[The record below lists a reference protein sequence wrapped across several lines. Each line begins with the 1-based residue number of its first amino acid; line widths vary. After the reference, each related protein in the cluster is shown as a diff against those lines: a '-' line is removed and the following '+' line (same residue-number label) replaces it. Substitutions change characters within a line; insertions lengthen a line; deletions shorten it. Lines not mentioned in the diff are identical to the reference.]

1 MKHLLTVFCCCAV
14 GLLSAQEIE
23 ETQPTQSNIQKYT
36 PSKLLSKGQWDIM
49 WFNNLYTETK
59 SINENKV
66 ITTIDRQ
73 NFFTA
78 SLDIFT
84 GVSDNKRLNLGLL
97 LEYRSNTNSGKTIL
111 APFSFKNAPFK
122 RSGLSSIAPAIK
134 FVPFPAIE
142 RFAIQT
148 AFSIPLFTNEV
159 EEGVYLDQ
167 KGYTFQNRF
176 FYDYL
181 APNGV
186 IQIYSELNTELNFG
200 DTTASFAND
209 SFRLTPGLF
218 VSYFPNPNTTVLGL
232 VQHSQLINIENS
244 LNQQFTALG
253 GGAKFQLTTAL
264 NLEVLYTNFIWGKS
278 TGLGQTFNLGLR
290 GVFN

>member
-1 MKHLLTVFCCCAV
+1 MKLLLTVFCCCV
-14 GLLSAQEIE
+14 IGLLNAQEE
-23 ETQPTQSNIQKYT
+23 QTQQVLTNIQTYT
-36 PSKLLSKGQWDIM
+36 PSKLLSNGQWDVK

-59 SINENKV
+59 FINESKE
-66 ITTIDRQ
+66 ITPIDRQ

-84 GVSDNKRLNLGLL
+84 GVSSNNRLNLGVL
-97 LEYRSNTNSGKTIL
+97 LEYRSNTNGGEDIL
-111 APFSFKNAPFK
+111 APFSFSDHPSK

-134 FVPFPAIE
+134 FVPFPAFE

-148 AFSIPLFTNEV
+148 SFSIPLFENET
-159 EEGVYLDQ
+159 ENGVYLDQ

-200 DTTASFAND
+200 DNTASFAND
-209 SFRLTPGLF
+209 SFRLTPGVF
-218 VSYFPNPNTTVLGL
+218 VSYFLSPNTTVLAL
-232 VQHSQLINIENS
+232 AQHSQLISIEDS
-244 LNQQFTALG
+244 LNQNFTALG
-253 GGAKFQLTTAL
+253 GGAKFQLTRAL
-264 NLEVLYTNFIWGKS
+264 NLELLYTNFIWGKS
-278 TGLGQTFNLGLR
+278 SGLGQTFNLGLR
-290 GVFN
+290 GLFN

>member
-23 ETQPTQSNIQKYT
+23 ETQPTQSNIQTYT
-36 PSKLLSKGQWDIM
+36 PSKLLSKGQWDIK

-84 GVSDNKRLNLGLL
+84 GVSDNNRLNLGLL
-97 LEYRSNTNSGKTIL
+97 LEYRSNTNSGKNIL
-111 APFSFKNAPFK
+111 APFSFKSAPFK

-148 AFSIPLFTNEV
+148 AFSIPLFKNEV
-159 EEGVYLDQ
+159 EEEFISI
-167 KGYTFQNRF
+167 KK
-176 FYDYL
+176 
-181 APNGV
+181 
-186 IQIYSELNTELNFG
+186 
-200 DTTASFAND
+200 DTPFKTDFSM
-209 SFRLTPGLF
+209 
-218 VSYFPNPNTTVLGL
+218 TTLL
-232 VQHSQLINIENS
+232 P
-244 LNQQFTALG
+244 
-253 GGAKFQLTTAL
+253 
-264 NLEVLYTNFIWGKS
+264 
-278 TGLGQTFNLGLR
+278 TG
-290 GVFN
+290 